1 MTSFGSLAK
10 AKRVCDGDEVLKLS
24 DGKWVRRIAWRQ
36 LSADSCELSYSTRPV
51 NNYQRDGQM
60 RIDGNGGSAPNF
72 SREQS
77 RRSHL
82 GFQSSG
88 GRGSAAWNTGHTEYP
103 KSSRAGDFEQAGL
116 LYRVMSEAVRARL
129 VSNIAD
135 HLSKAGKEIQKRQ
148 VEHFRA
154 ADPEYGGR
162 IAKALELEA

>member
-1 MTSFGSLAK
+1 MTWFGSLAK

-24 DGKWVRRIAWRQ
+24 EGKRVRRIAWRQ
-36 LSADSCELSYSTRPV
+36 LCADSCELSYSTRPV

-88 GRGSAAWNTGHTEYP
+88 GRGSAAWNHRP
-103 KSSRAGDFEQAGL
+103 H
-116 LYRVMSEAVRARL
+116 RVSQIQPRGR
-129 VSNIAD
+129 AD

>member
-1 MTSFGSLAK
+1 MEAQLQTFLANSRGGPISDSK
-10 AKRVCDGDEVLKLS
+10 ALEVAEALH
-24 DGKWVRRIAWRQ
+24 GTTAR
-36 LSADSCELSYSTRPV
+36 
-51 NNYQRDGQM
+51 
-60 RIDGNGGSAPNF
+60 
-72 SREQS
+72 
-77 RRSHL
+77 
-82 GFQSSG
+82 
-88 GRGSAAWNTGHTEYP
+88 TEYP

-129 VSNIAD
+129 VSNIAG